1 MAQGSTQSSDLRSP
15 GSDTPVPA
23 SGWVLAGDRPAE
35 IARFEEGVV
44 AFFVDAA
51 ELLGIPKSVA
61 AIYGLVFA
69 SPVPLSFSEI
79 VERLDFSSGSVS
91 QGLKTL
97 REIGAV
103 RLVEPAENGT
113 SEGRAGKH
121 RAAGEGRSR
130 DRFEPDIEMRRLIQ
144 RFIEQRLET
153 QLSRGK
159 TRLSSLQAMA
169 SIYKDQDRKVMDS
182 RLFKLRRWHNRTRA
196 MIPLIKTFLKLT
208 KV

>member
-1 MAQGSTQSSDLRSP
+1 MAIDSTQSSDLRSP
-15 GSDTPVPA
+15 NSDSPIPA
-23 SGWVLAGDRPAE
+23 AGWVLAGDRPAE
-35 IARFEEGVV
+35 IAQFEEGVV

-103 RLVEPAENGT
+103 RLAEPTENGT
-113 SEGRAGKH
+113 ADGRAVKH

-153 QLSRGK
+153 QLGRGK

-169 SIYKDQDRKVMDS
+169 GIYKDQERKIIEN

-196 MIPLIKTFLKLT
+196 MMPLIKTFLKLT